1 MRGSIMEK
9 RNFRPS
15 FSVLEVF
22 LPLIFFRG
30 EMIFIA
36 AALAPCIA
44 GITLVWLELLR
55 RQPPRMMST
64 FYLVWL
70 ALCGLGTWY
79 GLGVAPYWI
88 WSAHIL
94 ISETA
99 RQPSAAQRKKPFLFG
114 LKKYTA
120 RRAREFVFVLAGSL
134 AAAGGLFYLHGQM
147 TGISVWVIAALVLV
161 AAQIV
166 LSLVRK
172 EKA

>member
-1 MRGSIMEK
+1 MEK
-9 RNFRPS
+9 RNFRPA

-22 LPLIFFRG
+22 LPLILFRD

-36 AALAPCIA
+36 AALVPCIA
-44 GITLVWLELLR
+44 GITLVWLEFLR
-55 RQPPRMMST
+55 RQPPRIMSA
-64 FYLVWL
+64 FYLAWL
-70 ALCGLGTWY
+70 ALCGLGAWY

-99 RQPSAAQRKKPFLFG
+99 RQPSLAQRKKPFLFG
-114 LKKYTA
+114 FKKYTV

-134 AAAGGLFYLHGQM
+134 AVAGGLFYLRGQM
-147 TGISVWVIAALVLV
+147 SGISVWAIAALALV
-161 AAQIV
+161 VAQIV
-166 LSLVRK
+166 LGLVRK